1 MIDVTFNG
9 VKLSKHIR
17 VTEVIRPIGNNR
29 ELTLSE
35 NLSIGATVTKM
46 RRGPKEHVI
55 KFDIEAKDAKEREE
69 LKHVLAGIFDVE
81 NPVKVTYSDEP
92 SKYYLG
98 IPSGEVTIEKITRW
112 FNRSEILLII
122 PDGVA
127 HSTTYR
133 TFNTSTTSNGKTT
146 IALTN
151 NGTVDAVPIIRIKHR
166 AENGYIGLVNQ
177 TGAFELGNPEEADTE
192 VVKQSEVLFDYRD
205 SKITDGLTASAKN
218 VAILNDTY
226 QNLVGTVAS
235 VDWAGR
241 KHLFLQNAGGTTG
254 NNAGSLTWNIP
265 ADSAGGVG
273 SLNDYIWWRQVF
285 WLGAANQY
293 GFIKLTVSD
302 TNGKFIYGVE
312 TFKRAQGL
320 GCEYNFMASDGAG
333 GFKMIKRWTFNG
345 THEDS
350 QNPFNE
356 PRGPSDLKRNDDKV
370 TVFWWGSYNTF
381 TIPEIKG
388 KKSAKIHVAFG
399 AMENK
404 PLVSRMYLDGIYYRK
419 DFVPVTKDI
428 PNAFSTGSEVEIN
441 LEDDKV
447 WIDGKDS
454 LGVVVDG
461 SDLLTI
467 PTGESE
473 LEMYFSSWSQ
483 STPEVT
489 VEFEER
495 WL

>member
-1 MIDVTFNG
+1 MIEVTFNG
-9 VKLSKHIR
+9 INLSEYIR
-17 VTEVIRPIGNNR
+17 VTEVLRPIGNNR
-29 ELTLSE
+29 EVTLSE
-35 NLSIGATVTKM
+35 NLSIGATVTKT
-46 RRGPKEHVI
+46 RRGVKEHVI
-55 KFDIEAKDAKEREE
+55 KFDIDKRDAREREE
-69 LKHVLAGIFDVE
+69 LKHVLAGILDVDK
-81 NPVKVTYSDEP
+81 PVKITYSDEP
-92 SKYYLG
+92 DKYYLG
-98 IPSGEVTIEKITRW
+98 IPYGDATIERITRW
-112 FNRSEILLII
+112 FNRSEIQIII

-151 NGTVDAVPIIRIKHR
+151 NGTVDAFPIIKIKHR

-205 SKITDGLTASAKN
+205 SKITNGLSASQKN
-218 VAILNDTY
+218 VAILNDASA
-226 QNLVGTVAS
+226 NLVGTVAS
-235 VDWAGR
+235 VDWEGR
-241 KHLFLQNAGGTTG
+241 KHLFLQNPGGTTG

-265 ADSAGGVG
+265 NDSAGGVG

-285 WLGAANQY
+285 WLGTTNQY

-302 TNGKFIYGVE
+302 TNGKFLYGVE

-333 GFKMIKRWTFNG
+333 SFKMIKRWTFNG

-356 PRGPSDLKRNDDKV
+356 PRGASDLKRNDDKV
-370 TVFWWGSYNTF
+370 RVYWFGSYNDF
-381 TIPEIKG
+381 IIPELKG
-388 KKSAKIHVAFG
+388 RKSAKIHVAFG
-399 AMENK
+399 AIGNK
-404 PLVSRMYLDGIYYRK
+404 PLVARMYLDGIYYRK
-419 DFVPVTKDI
+419 DYVSVTKDI
-428 PNAFSTGSEVEIN
+428 PNTFSTGSEVEIN
-441 LEDDKV
+441 FEYDKV

-473 LEMYFSSWSQ
+473 LELYFSSWTQ

>member
-9 VKLSKHIR
+9 VKLSQYIR
-17 VTEVIRPIGNNR
+17 VTDVISPIGNDR

-46 RRGPKEHVI
+46 RRGVKEHVI
-55 KFDIEAKDAKEREE
+55 KFDIDTKDAREREE

-81 NPVKVTYSDEP
+81 KPVKITYSNEP
-92 SKYYLG
+92 YKYYLG
-98 IPSGEVTIEKITRW
+98 IPHGEVTTERVTRW
-112 FNRSEILLII
+112 FNRSEIKLII

-133 TFNTSTTSNGKTT
+133 RFD
-146 IALTN
+146 
-151 NGTVDAVPIIRIKHR
+151 NGTVSSDKIVFNLVNDGNVPAIPIVTVKHN
-166 AENGYIGLVNQ
+166 AENGYIGIVNQ
-177 TGAFELGNPEEADTE
+177 TGAIELGNPEEADTE

-205 SKITDGLTASAKN
+205 SKITNGLTASAKN
-218 VAILNDTY
+218 VAILNDTG
-226 QNLVGTVAS
+226 QNLVGTIGS
-235 VDWAGR
+235 VDWSGR

-265 ADSAGGVG
+265 TDSSGGVG
-273 SLNDYIWWRQVF
+273 SLNDYILWRQVF
-285 WLGAANQY
+285 WLGATNQY

-302 TNGKFIYGVE
+302 TNGKFLYGVE

-356 PRGPSDLKRNDDKV
+356 PRGASDLKRNDDKV
-370 TVFWWGSYNTF
+370 RVYWFGNYNDF
-381 TIPEIKG
+381 IIPELKG
-388 KKSAKIHVAFG
+388 RKSAKIHVAFG
-399 AMENK
+399 AIGSK
-404 PLVSRMYLDGIYYRK
+404 PLVSRMYLDGICYRK

-428 PNAFSTGSEVEIN
+428 PNRYSIGSNVVVNCENDTVTVDG
-441 LEDDKV
+441 LERIAD
-447 WIDGKDS
+447 I
-454 LGVVVDG
+454 VDG
-461 SDLLTI
+461 STFPVI
-467 PTGESE
+467 PTGNSK
-473 LEMYFSSWSQ
+473 LEIYNSSWVGSKP
-483 STPEVT
+483 TVT

>member
-1 MIDVTFNG
+1 MIEVTFNG
-9 VKLSKHIR
+9 INLSEYIR
-17 VTEVIRPIGNNR
+17 VTDVVRPIGNNR

-46 RRGPKEHVI
+46 RSGVKEHVI
-55 KFDIEAKDAKEREE
+55 KFDIDTRDDREREE

-81 NPVKVTYSDEP
+81 NPVKITYSNEP
-92 SKYYLG
+92 DKYYLG
-98 IPSGEVTIEKITRW
+98 IPSGEVTIEKVTRW

-133 TFNTSTTSNGKTT
+133 TFNTLATSNGKTK

-151 NGTVDAVPIIRIKHR
+151 NGTVEAVPVVRIKHR

-192 VVKQSEVLFDYRD
+192 VVKQSEILFDYRD
-205 SKITDGLTASAKN
+205 SKITNGLTASAKN
-218 VAILNDTY
+218 VAILNDTS

-241 KHLFLQNAGGTTG
+241 KHLFLQNAGGTSG

-265 ADSAGGVG
+265 NDSVGGVG

-285 WLGAANQY
+285 WLGATNQY

-302 TNGKFIYGVE
+302 DQGRFLYGVE

-345 THEDS
+345 THENS

-356 PRGPSDLKRNDDKV
+356 PRGASDLKRNDDKV
-370 TVFWWGSYNTF
+370 RVHWFGSYNDF
-381 TIPEIKG
+381 IIPELKG

-399 AMENK
+399 AIGNK

-419 DFVPVTKDI
+419 DYVPVTKDI
-428 PNAFSTGSEVEIN
+428 PNIFSVGSEAEVN

-447 WIDGKDS
+447 WVDGKES

-467 PTGESE
+467 PAGESE
-473 LEMYFSSWSQ
+473 LEVYFSSWTN

>member
-9 VKLSKHIR
+9 VKLSQYIR
-17 VTEVIRPIGNNR
+17 VTDVISPIGNDR

-46 RRGPKEHVI
+46 RRGVKEHVI
-55 KFDIEAKDAKEREE
+55 KFDIDTKDAREREE

-81 NPVKVTYSDEP
+81 KPVKITYSNEP
-92 SKYYLG
+92 YKYYLG
-98 IPSGEVTIEKITRW
+98 IPHGEVTTERVTRW
-112 FNRSEILLII
+112 FNRSEIKLII

-133 TFNTSTTSNGKTT
+133 RFD
-146 IALTN
+146 
-151 NGTVDAVPIIRIKHR
+151 NGTVSSDKIVFNLVNDGNVPAIPIVTVKHN
-166 AENGYIGLVNQ
+166 AENGYIGIVNQ
-177 TGAFELGNPEEADTE
+177 TGALELGNQEEADTE
-192 VVKQSEVLFDYRD
+192 IVKQSEVLFDYRD
-205 SKITDGLTASAKN
+205 SKITNGLTASAKN
-218 VAILNDTY
+218 VAILNDTG
-226 QNLVGTVAS
+226 QNLVGTVGS
-235 VDWAGR
+235 VDWSGR

-265 ADSAGGVG
+265 NDSADGVG

-285 WLGAANQY
+285 WLGATNQY

-302 TNGKFIYGVE
+302 TNGKFLYGVE
-312 TFKRAQGL
+312 TYKRAQGL
-320 GCEYNFMASDGAG
+320 GCEYNFMVSDGAG

-356 PRGPSDLKRNDDKV
+356 PRGWSDLKRNDDMV
-370 TVFWWGSYNTF
+370 TVHWWGSYNTF
-381 TIPEIKG
+381 VIPEIKG
-388 KKSAKIHVAFG
+388 RKSAKIHVAFG
-399 AMENK
+399 AIGNK
-404 PLVSRMYLDGIYYRK
+404 PLVSRMYLDGICYRK

-428 PNAFSTGSEVEIN
+428 PNRYSTGSNVVVNCENDSVTVDG
-441 LEDDKV
+441 LERIAD
-447 WIDGKDS
+447 I
-454 LGVVVDG
+454 VDG
-461 SDLLTI
+461 STFPVI
-467 PTGESE
+467 PTGNSK
-473 LEMYFSSWSQ
+473 LEIYNSSWVGKKP
-483 STPEVT
+483 TVT